1 MLRRAWKTF
10 DSQELK
16 KPILHHFS
24 RARSG
29 CNSHSIQYASYS
41 ISIVPYYAYS
51 RCIEHD
57 MYNTYCMVN
66 LNVSPLQGHREQTVL
81 LHTSLVNGV
90 LPLNFP
96 GDLTKPWGRWIRW
109 YSTAK
114 IGPTPVEYWTSSSWF
129 GTQIG
134 SKYISR
140 RISGGAARVNRANR
154 SFGGSGFFNWTW
166 VSYQCPKLPGIIP
179 NFCWKSSIFRST
191 KQEFELC
198 FRCVD
203 KDHRFGSPGSQ
214 GSIWCLFHH
223 LTGWMLSDRLTISEG
238 LGPRR

>member
-1 MLRRAWKTF
+1 MLRCAWKTF

-29 CNSHSIQYASYS
+29 CNSIQYASYS
-41 ISIVPYYAYS
+41 ISIVPYAYR
-51 RCIEHD
+51 RCIKHD

-90 LPLNFP
+90 LPLNVP

-114 IGPTPVEYWTSSSWF
+114 IGPTPVEYWTCWF

-134 SKYISR
+134 SKFISR
-140 RISGGAARVNRANR
+140 RISGGSARVNRANR
-154 SFGGSGFFNWTW
+154 SCGGSGF
-166 VSYQCPKLPGIIP
+166 SIELGSPYQCPKLPGIIP

-198 FRCVD
+198 CALR
-203 KDHRFGSPGSQ
+203 RQRS
-214 GSIWCLFHH
+214 LFWKSRIPRVNMMPFPPSH
-223 LTGWMLSDRLTISEG
+223 G
-238 LGPRR
+238 LDA